1 MRKGAQTLV
10 FESKP
15 VILSRAAIGGKK
27 EGEGPLAAHFDF
39 LGKDAKLGQKTFEK
53 AESKLQELALDT
65 AKRKLG
71 ISYED
76 IDVLFAG
83 DLLNQCISSSFAARG
98 TSIPFLGLYGA
109 CSTMAESLLLAA
121 AFVDAGFADTAAA
134 LTSSHFAS
142 AERQYRFPLGY
153 GGQRTPTSQWTVTG
167 SGCCIVGKSGHG
179 PRIEAATIGKIQ
191 DYGIKDANN
200 MGAAMAPAA
209 IDTMQAHFRDLRRVP
224 SDYDLIVTGDLGM
237 LGKTIVLDQFRRIGV
252 DLSSVYND
260 CGLLIFDTKKQDVH
274 AGGSGCGC
282 GASVLCGY
290 LLDRLEKRELRRL
303 LFCATGALLSP
314 TICMLGQLL
323 IDKTRLTPA
332 RILVCYVVLGVIL
345 GGAGVYDKLVDFAG
359 AGATVPLTGF
369 GNTLAKGV
377 REAVKEQGILG
388 ALTGGLKASAAGIA
402 AAVFFGFL
410 AALLCNPKDKS

>member
-10 FESKP
+10 FGSKP

-27 EGEGPLAAHFDF
+27 EGEGPLAAYFDF

-71 ISYED
+71 VSYED

-109 CSTMAESLLLAA
+109 CSTMAESLLMAA

-153 GGQRTPTSQWTVTG
+153 GGQRTPTAQWTVTG

-209 IDTMQAHFRDLRRVP
+209 YATIKAHFDDMKTAP
-224 SDYDLIVTGDLGM
+224 EDFDLIVTGDLGQ
-237 LGKTIVLDQFRRIGV
+237 LGKEMLLELARRDGV
-252 DLSSVYND
+252 SLGGKLTD
-260 CGLLIFDTKKQDVH
+260 CGTMVFDNDKQDVH

-282 GASVLCGY
+282 SAITLCGY
-290 LLDRLEKRELRRL
+290 LLGQLNGGKLKKI
-303 LFCATGALLSP
+303 LFCGTGALLSP
-314 TICMLGQLL
+314 TSTQQGLPIPG
-323 IDKTRLTPA
+323 
-332 RILVCYVVLGVIL
+332 VCHAVCIA
-345 GGAGVYDKLVDFAG
+345 GG
-359 AGATVPLTGF
+359 T
-369 GNTLAKGV
+369 
-377 REAVKEQGILG
+377 
-388 ALTGGLKASAAGIA
+388 
-402 AAVFFGFL
+402 
-410 AALLCNPKDKS
+410 

>member
-1 MRKGAQTLV
+1 MRRGAQTLV

-15 VILSRAAIGGKK
+15 VILSHAAIGGKK
-27 EGEGPLAAHFDF
+27 ESEGPLAAYFDF

-71 ISYED
+71 VSYED

-109 CSTMAESLLLAA
+109 CSTMAESLLM
-121 AFVDAGFADTAAA
+121 
-134 LTSSHFAS
+134 

-153 GGQRTPTSQWTVTG
+153 GGQRTPTAQWTVTG

-209 IDTMQAHFRDLRRVP
+209 IDTLQAHFRDLRRVP

-237 LGKTIVLDQFRRIGV
+237 LGRTIVLDQFRRIGV
-252 DLSSVYND
+252 DLSPVYND

-290 LLDRLEKRELRRL
+290 LLDRLEKRELRRI

-314 TICMLGQLL
+314 TSSWQGESIPG
-323 IDKTRLTPA
+323 
-332 RILVCYVVLGVIL
+332 VCHAVAITAEGV
-345 GGAGVYDKLVDFAG
+345 
-359 AGATVPLTGF
+359 
-369 GNTLAKGV
+369 
-377 REAVKEQGILG
+377 
-388 ALTGGLKASAAGIA
+388 
-402 AAVFFGFL
+402 
-410 AALLCNPKDKS
+410 

>member
-15 VILSRAAIGGKK
+15 VILSHAAIGGKK
-27 EGEGPLAAHFDF
+27 EGEGPLAAYFDF
-39 LGKDAKLGQKTFEK
+39 LGKDAKLSQKTFEK

-71 ISYED
+71 VSYED

-121 AFVDAGFADTAAA
+121 AFVDAGFARTAAA

-153 GGQRTPTSQWTVTG
+153 GGQRTPTAQWTVTG
-167 SGCCIVGKSGHG
+167 SGCCIVASNGRG
-179 PRIEAATIGKIQ
+179 PYLNCATIGRIE

-209 IDTMQAHFRDLRRVP
+209 YSTLRAHFADTGLRP
-224 SDYDLIVTGDLGM
+224 QDYDLIVTGDLGT
-237 LGKTIVLDQFRRIGV
+237 LGSTIVTDLFQRDGV
-252 DLSSVYND
+252 EFGANYRD
-260 CGLLIFDTKKQDVH
+260 CGVLIYDLKRQDVH

-290 LLDRLEKRELRRL
+290 LLRQLREKKINSL
-303 LFCATGALLSP
+303 LFCATGALMSP
-314 TICMLGQLL
+314 VSTWQGESIPAICHA
-323 IDKTRLTPA
+323 ISISNER
-332 RILVCYVVLGVIL
+332 R
-345 GGAGVYDKLVDFAG
+345 
-359 AGATVPLTGF
+359 
-369 GNTLAKGV
+369 
-377 REAVKEQGILG
+377 
-388 ALTGGLKASAAGIA
+388 
-402 AAVFFGFL
+402 
-410 AALLCNPKDKS
+410 

>member
-10 FESKP
+10 FGSKP

-27 EGEGPLAAHFDF
+27 EGEGPLAAYFDF

-71 ISYED
+71 VSYED

-153 GGQRTPTSQWTVTG
+153 GGQRTPTAQWTVTG

-179 PRIEAATIGKIQ
+179 PRIESATIGKIQ

-200 MGAAMAPAA
+200 M
-209 IDTMQAHFRDLRRVP
+209 
-224 SDYDLIVTGDLGM
+224 VTGDLGM
-237 LGKTIVLDQFRRIGV
+237 LGRTIVLDQFRLIGV
-252 DLSSVYND
+252 DLSPVYND
-260 CGLLIFDTKKQDVH
+260 CGLLIFDTKSQDVH

-314 TICMLGQLL
+314 TSSWQGESIPG
-323 IDKTRLTPA
+323 
-332 RILVCYVVLGVIL
+332 VCHAVAITAEGV
-345 GGAGVYDKLVDFAG
+345 
-359 AGATVPLTGF
+359 
-369 GNTLAKGV
+369 
-377 REAVKEQGILG
+377 
-388 ALTGGLKASAAGIA
+388 
-402 AAVFFGFL
+402 
-410 AALLCNPKDKS
+410 

>member
-209 IDTMQAHFRDLRRVP
+209 YTTIKAHFDDMKTAP
-224 SDYDLIVTGDLGM
+224 EDFDLIVTGDLGQ
-237 LGKTIVLDQFRRIGV
+237 LGKELLLELARRDGV
-252 DLSSVYND
+252 SLGGKLTD
-260 CGLLIFDTKKQDVH
+260 CGTLVFDNDRQDVH

-282 GASVLCGY
+282 SAITLCGY
-290 LLDRLEKRELRRL
+290 LLGQLNGGKLKKI
-303 LFCATGALLSP
+303 LFCGTGALLSP
-314 TICMLGQLL
+314 TSTQQGLPIPG
-323 IDKTRLTPA
+323 
-332 RILVCYVVLGVIL
+332 VCHAVCIA
-345 GGAGVYDKLVDFAG
+345 GG
-359 AGATVPLTGF
+359 T
-369 GNTLAKGV
+369 
-377 REAVKEQGILG
+377 
-388 ALTGGLKASAAGIA
+388 
-402 AAVFFGFL
+402 
-410 AALLCNPKDKS
+410 

>member
-10 FESKP
+10 FGSKP

-27 EGEGPLAAHFDF
+27 ESEGPLAAYFDF

-71 ISYED
+71 VSYED

-153 GGQRTPTSQWTVTG
+153 GGQRTPTAQWTVTG

-209 IDTMQAHFRDLRRVP
+209 IDTLQAHFRDLRRVP
-224 SDYDLIVTGDLGM
+224 SDYDLIVTGDL
-237 LGKTIVLDQFRRIGV
+237 
-252 DLSSVYND
+252 
-260 CGLLIFDTKKQDVH
+260 DTKSQDVH

-314 TICMLGQLL
+314 TSSWQGESIPG
-323 IDKTRLTPA
+323 
-332 RILVCYVVLGVIL
+332 VCHAVAITAEGV
-345 GGAGVYDKLVDFAG
+345 
-359 AGATVPLTGF
+359 
-369 GNTLAKGV
+369 
-377 REAVKEQGILG
+377 
-388 ALTGGLKASAAGIA
+388 
-402 AAVFFGFL
+402 
-410 AALLCNPKDKS
+410 

>member
-200 MGAAMAPAA
+200 MGAAMAPSAY
-209 IDTMQAHFRDLRRVP
+209 DTLKAHFEDTGRGPDY
-224 SDYDLIVTGDLGM
+224 YDLIVTGDLGK
-237 LGKTIVLDQFRRIGV
+237 LGWEIVMEFFSQDGTP
-252 DLSSVYND
+252 LSNYSD
-260 CGLLIFDTKKQDVH
+260 CGLLLFDLKEQDVH
-274 AGGSGCGC
+274 SGGSGCGC
-282 GASVLCGY
+282 SAAVLCAHLIPG
-290 LLDRLEKRELRRL
+290 LLAGRWKRV
-303 LFCATGALLSP
+303 LFCPTGALLSP
-314 TICMLGQLL
+314 TSTQQGESIPG
-323 IDKTRLTPA
+323 
-332 RILVCYVVLGVIL
+332 VCHAVALE
-345 GGAGVYDKLVDFAG
+345 GGH
-359 AGATVPLTGF
+359 
-369 GNTLAKGV
+369 
-377 REAVKEQGILG
+377 
-388 ALTGGLKASAAGIA
+388 
-402 AAVFFGFL
+402 
-410 AALLCNPKDKS
+410 

>member
-274 AGGSGCGC
+274 AGG
-282 GASVLCGY
+282 
-290 LLDRLEKRELRRL
+290 
-303 LFCATGALLSP
+303 LS
-314 TICMLGQLL
+314 
-323 IDKTRLTPA
+323 
-332 RILVCYVVLGVIL
+332 
-345 GGAGVYDKLVDFAG
+345 
-359 AGATVPLTGF
+359 
-369 GNTLAKGV
+369 
-377 REAVKEQGILG
+377 
-388 ALTGGLKASAAGIA
+388 
-402 AAVFFGFL
+402 FL
-410 AALLCNPKDKS
+410 

>member
-1 MRKGAQTLV
+1 MRKGTQTLV

-15 VILSRAAIGGKK
+15 VILSHAAIGGNK
-27 EGEGPLAAHFDF
+27 EGEGPLAAYFDF
-39 LGKDAKLGQKTFEK
+39 LGKDAKLSQKTFEK

-71 ISYED
+71 VSYED

-121 AFVDAGFADTAAA
+121 AFVDAGFARTAAA

-153 GGQRTPTSQWTVTG
+153 GGQRTPTAQWTVTG
-167 SGCCIVGKSGHG
+167 SGCCIVGGSGSG
-179 PRIEAATIGKIQ
+179 VRIEAATIGRVQ
-191 DYGIKDANN
+191 DLGIKDANN

-209 IDTMQAHFRDLRRVP
+209 IDTLQAHFRDLRRVP
-224 SDYDLIVTGDLGM
+224 SDYDLIVTGDLG
-237 LGKTIVLDQFRRIGV
+237 
-252 DLSSVYND
+252 
-260 CGLLIFDTKKQDVH
+260 
-274 AGGSGCGC
+274 
-282 GASVLCGY
+282 
-290 LLDRLEKRELRRL
+290 
-303 LFCATGALLSP
+303 
-314 TICMLGQLL
+314 MLGQLL

>member
-15 VILSRAAIGGKK
+15 VILSHAAIGGKK
-27 EGEGPLAAHFDF
+27 EGEGPLAAYFDF
-39 LGKDAKLGQKTFEK
+39 LGKDAKLSQKTFEK

-71 ISYED
+71 VSYED

-153 GGQRTPTSQWTVTG
+153 GGQRTPTAQWTVTG

-209 IDTMQAHFRDLRRVP
+209 YATIKAHFDDMKTAP
-224 SDYDLIVTGDLGM
+224 EDFDLIVTGDLGQ
-237 LGKTIVLDQFRRIGV
+237 LGKEMLLELARRDGV
-252 DLSSVYND
+252 SLGGKLTD
-260 CGLLIFDTKKQDVH
+260 CGTLVFDNDKQDVH

-282 GASVLCGY
+282 SAITLCGY
-290 LLDRLEKRELRRL
+290 LLGQLNGGKLKKI
-303 LFCATGALLSP
+303 LFCGTGALLSP
-314 TICMLGQLL
+314 TSTQQGLPIPG
-323 IDKTRLTPA
+323 
-332 RILVCYVVLGVIL
+332 VCHAVCIA
-345 GGAGVYDKLVDFAG
+345 GG
-359 AGATVPLTGF
+359 T
-369 GNTLAKGV
+369 
-377 REAVKEQGILG
+377 
-388 ALTGGLKASAAGIA
+388 
-402 AAVFFGFL
+402 
-410 AALLCNPKDKS
+410 

>member
-1 MRKGAQTLV
+1 M
-10 FESKP
+10 
-15 VILSRAAIGGKK
+15 
-27 EGEGPLAAHFDF
+27 
-39 LGKDAKLGQKTFEK
+39 
-53 AESKLQELALDT
+53 
-65 AKRKLG
+65 
-71 ISYED
+71 
-76 IDVLFAG
+76 LFAG

-153 GGQRTPTSQWTVTG
+153 GGQRPPTAQWTVTG

-209 IDTMQAHFRDLRRVP
+209 ISTLQAHFRDLRRVP

-237 LGKTIVLDQFRRIGV
+237 LGRTIVLDQFRRIGV
-252 DLSSVYND
+252 DLSPVYND
-260 CGLLIFDTKKQDVH
+260 CGLLIFDTKSQDVH

-314 TICMLGQLL
+314 TSSWQGESIPG
-323 IDKTRLTPA
+323 
-332 RILVCYVVLGVIL
+332 VCHAVAITAEGV
-345 GGAGVYDKLVDFAG
+345 
-359 AGATVPLTGF
+359 
-369 GNTLAKGV
+369 
-377 REAVKEQGILG
+377 
-388 ALTGGLKASAAGIA
+388 
-402 AAVFFGFL
+402 
-410 AALLCNPKDKS
+410 